1 MNRFLA
7 FVKIG
12 VGIFSAIAGVEAFAA
27 NTVTASQGDAAV
39 QNWVTPVYPPE
50 LKSANVQGT
59 ETVNFIVNP
68 DGTSRDPVIAQA
80 DDHRFDESIIAAI
93 AASKFT
99 SALDDGR
106 AIPQCVQLVW
116 KYTLPYNPGLFV
128 ELKPLPKTPAEPVVQ
143 PSTDY
148 PTGMLARRLDGRVRC
163 ALEIDPDGHV
173 SAVRVEAATDGDF
186 VPSALQALRST
197 HFIPAHQGTLAI
209 ADRRESAMPFLYD
222 VALAPDNR
230 TVWQVNGLS
239 PVQSADGSAAPSLP
253 GILVLPLPVYPMAEL
268 LAGHTGDAEV
278 TFTLNEQGIP
288 ETVTL
293 DSASTPEFGKSL
305 VAATELS
312 LFDSALKDGKAT
324 KITMHRVY
332 HFAPPAD
339 TAETGES
346 GEIRVERELRSGHAI
361 HSAKG
366 LDHPLRPIWQ
376 MAPRTPIAE
385 ATNPHPNTKAQIEV
399 VIDEEGRVRAPK
411 IVSASSDAL
420 GYAAATAVAQ
430 WCFDPPTR
438 NGEATE
444 VRVIVPLVFK

>member
-7 FVKIG
+7 FAKVG
-12 VGIFSAIAGVEAFAA
+12 VGIFGAIAGGEVFAA
-27 NTVTASQGDAAV
+27 NTVTATQGDAAV
-39 QNWVTPVYPPE
+39 QNWVTPVYPQA
-50 LKSANVQGT
+50 LKDANVQGS
-59 ETVNFIVNP
+59 ETVNFIVNV
-68 DGTSRDPVIAQA
+68 DGTSRDPVIGEA
-80 DDHRFDESIIAAI
+80 DDHRFDDSILAAV

-99 SALDDGR
+99 SAIDDGR
-106 AIPQCVQLVW
+106 SIPQCVQLVW
-116 KYTLPYNPGLFV
+116 KYSLPYNPSSFV

-148 PTGMLARRLDGRVRC
+148 PTGMLDRRLDGRVRC
-163 ALEIDPDGHV
+163 ALDIDADGHV

-209 ADRRESAMPFLYD
+209 ADRRESALPFMYNTS
-222 VALAPDNR
+222 LAPDNR

-239 PVQSADGSAAPSLP
+239 AVPPADGSAAPSLP
-253 GILVLPLPVYPMAEL
+253 PILVLPVPVYPMSEL

-278 TFTLNEQGIP
+278 TFTLNEQGLP

-293 DSASTPEFGKSL
+293 DSASSPEFGKSL

-312 LFDSALKDGKAT
+312 IYDSPMKDGHAV

-332 HFAPPAD
+332 HFAPPAE

-346 GEIRVERELRSGHAI
+346 GEITVERELRAGQTI

-385 ATNPHPNTKAQIEV
+385 SAKEQPNKKAEIEV

-411 IVSASSDAL
+411 IISASSDAL

-438 NGEATE
+438 NGEATQ